1 MTDRYG
7 NSGAGL
13 GTALVILLWLT
24 LLIVA
29 PAAYL
34 LIGPAELQEIWDRLV
49 SR

>member
-1 MTDRYG
+1 MADRY
-7 NSGAGL
+7 NSGDGGL
-13 GTALVILLWLT
+13 GTALVVLLWLT

-34 LIGPAELQEIWDRLV
+34 LIGPAELQEIWDRLA